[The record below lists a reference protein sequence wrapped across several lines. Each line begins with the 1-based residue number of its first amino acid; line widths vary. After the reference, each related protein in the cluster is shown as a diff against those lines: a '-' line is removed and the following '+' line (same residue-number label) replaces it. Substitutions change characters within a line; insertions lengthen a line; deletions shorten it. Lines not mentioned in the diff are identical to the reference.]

1 MPVIQ
6 PETQPE
12 SKHEP
17 EQQSVPEIP
26 SDPVSSPL
34 TPESP
39 SAPVRRPI
47 RSKSHPIVA
56 KQPRRSPIQ
65 NHHKGRDRK
74 HNVDKLKKVVRF
86 AIPDDAGIRKEGL
99 ENFSTENFSTYRD
112 PVNPT
117 STMLTPSS
125 SRPLLSLLEDEEYR
139 SKLDPFDHSR
149 LVHNASILS
158 LSQPQEQPSADS
170 QPQDQSSADDMEMT
184 DAPLPDQVALDVPR
198 FDDEM
203 VDAPRFDDEMVDAP
217 TSAEAWS
224 NAEAF
229 GVRTMTTNEPDMQVS
244 SFAAGA
250 FNTDMTT
257 NQQTMQALSGIDEDN
272 DPNVGFMI
280 DTGPNVQASSTP
292 ADVFNPN
299 PMTMSEPNTQAA
311 YGTAQGFN
319 PNFMNSIDPSLQ
331 APSAPAEAFNIDPMT
346 MMDSNTPAASGI
358 AQASDPSFINVIDP
372 SLQAPSAPAEAF
384 NADPMTM
391 MHPNAQAASG
401 ITQASDPSIMNVI
414 DPSLQAPSAP
424 AEASNADPITIIDPS
439 LQASSAPAEESDDEP
454 FIIIDPSL
462 QASSDTAVNSDMAVG
477 FLGGNDPNMQAQSDA
492 GTEMHAPVT
501 GDSEGQVTE
510 QDLENAI
517 NGVSPNQSSKTPPYK
532 LEVNWPGQETKS
544 NEDEDAPHDPI
555 PEQPGEFT
563 PNSPSPLPTQQPRS
577 LFEAIPVNVLLAA
590 SNTQELGRESKGKG
604 PAGFI
609 GNINSQPQAPASISG
624 RPRQRKPN
632 RGLLH
637 SRLPKSMRQP
647 EEERQRSEIVGFHAH
662 LPSAVVDMA
671 KNASSLCA
679 DPPSAMNLT

>member
-149 LVHNASILS
+149 LVHNASLLS
-158 LSQPQEQPSADS
+158 MSQPQEQP
-170 QPQDQSSADDMEMT
+170 SADDMEMT
-184 DAPLPDQVALDVPR
+184 DAPLPDQVTLDVPR
-198 FDDEM
+198 L
-203 VDAPRFDDEMVDAP
+203 DDEMVDAP

-331 APSAPAEAFNIDPMT
+331 APSAPAEAFNVDPM
-346 MMDSNTPAASGI
+346 
-358 AQASDPSFINVIDP
+358 
-372 SLQAPSAPAEAF
+372 
-384 NADPMTM
+384 
-391 MHPNAQAASG
+391 
-401 ITQASDPSIMNVI
+401 
-414 DPSLQAPSAP
+414 
-424 AEASNADPITIIDPS
+424 TIIDPS

-609 GNINSQPQAPASISG
+609 GNINSQPQAAPASISG